1 MSKSSLD
8 YTELAGLN
16 IALHNLS
23 AVGITYQDEDWIAVT
38 EWLKKRIK
46 QLQTK

>member
-16 IALHNLS
+16 LALAALKSLPKLNDKEC
-23 AVGITYQDEDWIAVT
+23 AVV
-38 EWLKKRIK
+38 EWLEQRVKEIQSK
-46 QLQTK
+46 

>member
-16 IALHNLS
+16 IALHNLT
-23 AVGITYQDEDWIAVT
+23 AVDVTYQDEEWVYVT
-38 EWLKKRIK
+38 EWIKSRIK
-46 QLQTK
+46 YLTSK

>member
-16 IALHNLS
+16 IALAALKHLPKLS
-23 AVGITYQDEDWIAVT
+23 EKECIVLQ
-38 EWLKKRIK
+38 WLEQRVKELELK
-46 QLQTK
+46 